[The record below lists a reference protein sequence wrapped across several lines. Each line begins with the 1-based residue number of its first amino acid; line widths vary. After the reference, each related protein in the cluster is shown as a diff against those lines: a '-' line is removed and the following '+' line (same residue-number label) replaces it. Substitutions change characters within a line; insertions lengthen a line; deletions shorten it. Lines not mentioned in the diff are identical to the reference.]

1 MDAAIA
7 DGATI
12 DEIADLIR
20 GEGGACSRS
29 AVGRYTKNVRDLIRQ
44 QQETDRANEM
54 WVRALGE
61 RAQGRAGLILIETL
75 RTMTLSTM
83 AELSQ
88 RETPP
93 TPEELGRLALVLKR
107 IEGTDKLRLEREQA
121 AAKAAARAAPGAG
134 QAAGQAPP
142 RKGLS
147 PEAVAAI
154 REAIEG
160 RPRAP
165 ERAVTSAPVD
175 PWNPAESHL
184 IPLNPGESRPENV
197 SDVSFFKSLNGGRSL
212 RSLAYAPSGAAR
224 SRALRTCGPAHLSAT
239 ASPVPT
245 CRSRAVRAAS
255 QPGPPLPV
263 LSRLVHFPQRRALRT
278 CGPVHLN
285 ATASPVPT
293 WRSRAVRAA
302 LQPGPAAVRNSPPK
316 ARGAPCHVMAGLAR
330 TGSGYPAIH
339 RAAHPSRGMT
349 EGDARNKSGHDEVGG
364 PVGWIASPSMQT
376 ATAHSPSP
384 PLRDKKWL
392 AERVGVR
399 WGKLFTNRSGAS
411 CARARGRAARSRVL
425 RTCGPA
431 HFPLSPLRPLGPE
444 KEKGADTAFGP
455 PPPFSGEGDR
465 GSWAGLPSGPA
476 FEGYERE
483 EARAGYRRYDPPGAS
498 RRGPSLTQRTMAD
511 AGACSADVS
520 SRVHKWIERIV
531 PYLSLKRASRALV
544 AGSGACSGLIAV
556 HEASVVGA

>member
-1 MDAAIA
+1 MGGAGQHRGMQNETQEITTAATVGRSSIARLPPELREAVDAAIA

-29 AVGRYTKNVRDLIRQ
+29 AVGRYTKTMRDLILR
-44 QQETDRANEM
+44 QQETDHGIEM

-61 RAQGRAGLILIETL
+61 RPEGRAGLILIETL

-107 IEGTDKLRLEREQA
+107 IEGTDKLRLAREQ
-121 AAKAAARAAPGAG
+121 AAARAAPGAG
-134 QAAGQAPP
+134 QAPGQAPP

-154 REAIEG
+154 REAVEG
-160 RPRAP
+160 RPRPP

-175 PWNPAESHL
+175 PWNPSESHL
-184 IPLNPGESRPENV
+184 IPLNPDESRPENV
-197 SDVSFFKSLNGGRSL
+197 SGVSR
-212 RSLAYAPSGAAR
+212 
-224 SRALRTCGPAHLSAT
+224 
-239 ASPVPT
+239 
-245 CRSRAVRAAS
+245 
-255 QPGPPLPV
+255 
-263 LSRLVHFPQRRALRT
+263 
-278 CGPVHLN
+278 
-285 ATASPVPT
+285 
-293 WRSRAVRAA
+293 
-302 LQPGPAAVRNSPPK
+302 PGPAAVRNSPPK
-316 ARGAPCHVMAGLAR
+316 ARGAPCHVMAGPAR

-339 RAAHPSRGMT
+339 SAAHPSRGMT

-399 WGKLFTNRSGAS
+399 SG
-411 CARARGRAARSRVL
+411 
-425 RTCGPA
+425 
-431 HFPLSPLRPLGPE
+431 H
-444 KEKGADTAFGP
+444 
-455 PPPFSGEGDR
+455 
-465 GSWAGLPSGPA
+465 
-476 FEGYERE
+476 
-483 EARAGYRRYDPPGAS
+483 
-498 RRGPSLTQRTMAD
+498 
-511 AGACSADVS
+511 
-520 SRVHKWIERIV
+520 
-531 PYLSLKRASRALV
+531 
-544 AGSGACSGLIAV
+544 
-556 HEASVVGA
+556 